1 MGGPA
6 AFARS
11 CVATPLNIV
20 LTILVLVLLMRTL
33 PELIQ
38 WSLIDAVWSGNSARA
53 CEGHDAACWVF
64 IRIRFGQLMYG
75 PYPAA
80 ERWRIDLVALLAVF
94 AVGIAF
100 TTRRLAG

>member
-1 MGGPA
+1 MARLA

-11 CVATPLNIV
+11 CVATPLNVV

-64 IRIRFGQLMYG
+64 VESYSGSSRQ
-75 PYPAA
+75 
-80 ERWRIDLVALLAVF
+80 
-94 AVGIAF
+94 
-100 TTRRLAG
+100 